1 MFNVIGFVFNTL
13 RARRIRW
20 AMHVT
25 RKMEKRRACRITDES
40 ETKWKM

>member
-13 RARRIRW
+13 RASRIRW
-20 AMHVT
+20 AMYVT

-40 ETKWKM
+40 ETKWKI